1 VDRLQVRNGWTL
13 LLFLSDVNIGEGK
26 RKERRRNV
34 VARVIE
40 M

>member
-1 VDRLQVRNGWTL
+1 MQGRNGWTL
-13 LLFLSDVNIGEGK
+13 LLFHSNVNIGEKK